1 MDSKQDRDIADGE
14 VPSGDFL
21 PQAQTLADQATDL
34 IDQGELEA
42 GLSRMDQAIDV
53 VAEVGGG
60 ELESYFLVR
69 KGILLIRA
77 DRSDQGLAVI
87 ENAFE
92 LAVEGENPRL
102 VEEIR
107 SRRGLALVELGRVN
121 EGLSDLQMS
130 LEEAERR
137 SDHSQTFRI
146 LGLMGDAYRMAADE
160 SNSEA
165 SYLRA
170 IELAEGSNEPID
182 ITAARL
188 GLGQARLAAGK
199 ARGAAEAL
207 EPAVEYARR
216 NEDLARER
224 EVLTSLSEAYLQL
237 DRREALLATT
247 ERLLELAER
256 NQDQRE
262 AITQREN
269 LITVLFSLD
278 RLEEALPQIEEAL
291 AYARRRG
298 PRERKLVHLLNL
310 GRVQYELGEY
320 TDAEV
325 AYKEALELAEDQE
338 NVRAVATILG
348 RLGALYAE
356 MDDLDAALR
365 FGELAV
371 TRAGDLHDAAIMAE
385 QNILLAMTYQDLGRV
400 QEASEAARRA
410 KVAYKEQGESALAER
425 ANQLLDDLETAEA

>member
-1 MDSKQDRDIADGE
+1 MESKKERDSGE
-14 VPSGDFL
+14 GKVPSGDL
-21 PQAQTLADQATDL
+21 LQQAHTLADQAADL
-34 IDQGELEA
+34 IDQGEVKA
-42 GLSRMDQAIDV
+42 GLARMDQALDAV
-53 VAEVGGG
+53 EKNGDG
-60 ELESYFLVR
+60 EMESFFKTR

-77 DRSDQGLAVI
+77 DRLDEGLAVI
-87 ENAFE
+87 EDALD

-121 EGLSDLQMS
+121 EGLSDLQLS
-130 LEEAERR
+130 LEEAESR
-137 SDHSQTFRI
+137 SDPAQTFRI

-160 SNSEA
+160 PNSEA

-170 IELAEGSNEPID
+170 IELAEESNEPID

-188 GLGQARLAAGK
+188 GLGQARLAAGNLP
-199 ARGAAEAL
+199 GAAEAL
-207 EPAVEYARR
+207 EPAIADTRR
-216 NEDLARER
+216 QKDPARER
-224 EVLTSLSEAYLQL
+224 EVLKSLSEAYLQM
-237 DRREALLATT
+237 DERERLLATT
-247 ERLLELAER
+247 ERLLELAEIAGEH
-256 NQDQRE
+256 RE
-262 AITQREN
+262 VITQREN

-278 RLEEALPQIEEAL
+278 RLDDALPQIEQAL
-291 AYARRRG
+291 AYARRKG

-320 TDAEV
+320 TDAEE

-338 NVRAVATILG
+338 NARAVATILG

-371 TRAGDLHDAAIMAE
+371 TRAADLKDDAILAE
-385 QNILLAMTYQDLGRV
+385 QNILLAMTYQDLGRD

-410 KVAYKEQGESALAER
+410 KVAYQEQGESALADR
-425 ANQLLDDLETAEA
+425 ASQLLDELETAGA